1 MNGETIRADIVVVE
15 ETFPWWLVLLQG
27 IVTLLFGL
35 VLLAWPAQ
43 TLVVLVTFLGIYWM
57 ITGIVALVGIFFG
70 GDHGIWTIVLAL
82 LGIIAGVLVLA
93 YPLYSTAIISSF
105 LAILIGVLGMIMGAA
120 GIAQGVS
127 GGGWAPA
134 LLGIISIILGV
145 ILLAN
150 PLFTVA
156 SLVLLLGI
164 LAILGGVSAMV
175 FSFRLRAAG

>member
-1 MNGETIRADIVVVE
+1 MVVE